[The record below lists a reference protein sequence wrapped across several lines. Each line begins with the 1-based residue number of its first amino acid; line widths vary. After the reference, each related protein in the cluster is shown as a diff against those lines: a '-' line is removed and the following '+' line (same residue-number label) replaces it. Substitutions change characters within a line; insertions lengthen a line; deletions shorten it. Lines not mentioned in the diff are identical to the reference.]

1 MQDKIDLVITWVD
14 GSDQTWL
21 KERKKYETTDLD
33 SNSVGEQR
41 FRDWGH
47 LKYWFRRIE
56 TNAPCVKHIY
66 VVTYA

>member
-41 FRDWGH
+41 FRDWGIF
-47 LKYWFRRIE
+47 K
-56 TNAPCVKHIY
+56 
-66 VVTYA
+66 